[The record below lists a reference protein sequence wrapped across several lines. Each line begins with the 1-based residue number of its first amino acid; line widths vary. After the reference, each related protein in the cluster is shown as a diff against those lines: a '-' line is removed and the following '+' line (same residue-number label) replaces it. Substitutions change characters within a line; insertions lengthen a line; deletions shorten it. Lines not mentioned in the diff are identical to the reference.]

1 MKTLFSDLNIKAI
14 VIIEDQI
21 ILYTFEQFLTDIV
34 QSYIDKKNIFEII
47 KSKELLQEI
56 HKFLAIYNQSSSK
69 ELFTKKIELETPLN
83 EYILLLEPVLID
95 AIRAFELYFTAIS
108 MDKDELIWQ
117 NIAKIPSSYND
128 LINYLQQTD
137 IPIHC
142 LDKFVH
148 ETEFLGNFVSKIRA
162 YYDGSKNSRI
172 LYIVDKTIGDQNEKG
187 YEIIDTILN
196 ILPQEHDLPKPI
208 SLIFT
213 SKDASPIS
221 HNIINE
227 YFTIELSK
235 QASSEYLYHELTN
248 IAKQCEY
255 VHTITALTDENQKS
269 INQAKEEIL
278 KSHILFSK
286 IMYTAHSEGVS
297 PYEAINEWLILAQN
311 YYFSNFMAD
320 NLGNIFGSSKVFLD
334 HKPPKVSLA
343 QVNEMD
349 TLNSFEIYD
358 NHVNKKH
365 LPIAPGDIFE
375 LDGKYFVLVG
385 QDCDI
390 SCRSSSTRKT
400 NVAELLEAEVCDQK
414 QADKAQMLS
423 EQDETCV
430 TYRHFLIIK
439 DGIQKTMQLKVF
451 VNRLR
456 TCPFEMLDLSVYNSD
471 GGCILDTSVDLH
483 NTPMNIL
490 PKGQIQKYQ
499 IMKES
504 FKKIYSNYE
513 VLKSFS
519 ELTLGHL
526 TFNYFSDNVNT
537 TQNGDDFIINTGFKR
552 IARLKGNFNY
562 FLNKARQDYIGRI
575 ALNGIH
581 FNSEHEVF
589 KLKCKY
595 QGNLSVSIN
604 AVYDR
609 DKKGWLLNRMELI
622 NLLPTIP
629 HFNLLP
635 NDYMVIRS
643 SMGKDSA
650 TKIDYCMAD
659 DIITMDCPIKIVH
672 EGNQSE
678 QYLYGGNKRYTVSKI
693 IEQFPSIKCIN
704 ATACESIQNTL
715 QQRIKLSDMQLFK
728 IEEFGILLNFNSAEN
743 QLTISTLTATSE

>member
-1 MKTLFSDLNIKAI
+1 MKTLFADLNIKAI

-21 ILYTFEQFLTDIV
+21 VLYTFEQFLTDII

-47 KSKELLQEI
+47 KSEELLQEI

-83 EYILLLEPVLID
+83 GYTHLLEPVLKD
-95 AIRAFELYFTAIS
+95 AILAFESYFTAIS
-108 MDKDELIWQ
+108 MERDELIWQ
-117 NIAKIPSSYND
+117 NIARIPSSYND
-128 LINYLQQTD
+128 LINYLQQTN

-148 ETEFLGNFVSKIRA
+148 ETEFLGNFVSKIGA

-213 SKDASPIS
+213 SKDPSAIS

-235 QASSEYLYHELTN
+235 QASSESLYHELTN

-286 IMYTAHSEGVS
+286 IMHTAHSEGVS

-334 HKPPKVSLA
+334 HKPPKVSLV

-349 TLNSFEIYD
+349 TLNTFEIFD
-358 NHVNKKH
+358 THVNKKH
-365 LPIAPGDIFE
+365 LPIASGDIFE
-375 LDGKYFVLVG
+375 LGEKYFVLVG

-400 NVAELLEAEVCDQK
+400 NVAELLEAEICDQK

-423 EQDETCV
+423 KEDETCV
-430 TYRHFLIIK
+430 IYRHFLIIK
-439 DGIQKTMQLKVF
+439 DGIQRTMQLKVF

-471 GGCILDTSVDLH
+471 GKCTLDTSVDLQ

-499 IMKES
+499 IMKDS
-504 FKKIYSNYE
+504 LKKIYSNYE
-513 VLKSFS
+513 LLKGFS

-526 TFNYFSDNVNT
+526 TYNYFSDHVRITPNEDN
-537 TQNGDDFIINTGFKR
+537 FIIDIGFKR
-552 IARLKGNFNY
+552 VARLKGNFNY

-589 KLKCKY
+589 ELKCMY
-595 QGNLSVSIN
+595 QGNHSVSIN
-604 AVYDR
+604 AIYDR
-609 DKKGWLLNRMELI
+609 DQKGWILNRTDLI
-622 NLLPTIP
+622 DLLPQIP
-629 HFNLLP
+629 HFSALQ
-635 NDYMVIRS
+635 NDYMVIQS
-643 SMGKDSA
+643 SMGKDSV
-650 TKIDYCMAD
+650 TKIDYRLAD
-659 DIITMDCPIKIVH
+659 DIITMDCPIKLVH
-672 EGNQSE
+672 EGNPSE
-678 QYLYGGNKRYTVSKI
+678 KYLYGGNKRYTVSKI
-693 IEQFPSIKCIN
+693 IEQFQNIKCVN
-704 ATACESIQNTL
+704 QTACENIQNIL
-715 QQRIKLSDMQLFK
+715 GQVIKLSDMHQYQ
-728 IEEFGILLNFNSAEN
+728 IADFGIILNFNTTEN
-743 QLTISTLTATSE
+743 QLTISKLVSE